1 MAYLAKMAE
10 MAINRQRHSLRGY
23 FGHLI
28 WIAGPLAI
36 FRHFAI
42 IAKIA
47 NFAKIATLQG
57 ATFGIQFESPAFCQ
71 FSAIARISGH
81 KCFSPLEPQSP
92 ENS

>member
-42 IAKIA
+42 IA